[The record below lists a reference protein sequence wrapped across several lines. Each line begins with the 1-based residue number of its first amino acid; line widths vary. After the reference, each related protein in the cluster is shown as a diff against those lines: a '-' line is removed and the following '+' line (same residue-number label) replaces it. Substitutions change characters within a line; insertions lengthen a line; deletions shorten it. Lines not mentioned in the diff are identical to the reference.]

1 MFDSDYRSWDAASAY
16 NNGNGPLLQPML
28 TQFLLARF
36 RSSSYSRY
44 NKTLMANIF
53 ALLDFTWVCPYKNI
67 VKYQSPALFY
77 PMERLK

>member
-1 MFDSDYRSWDAASAY
+1 MFDSHYRSWDAARAY
-16 NNGNGPLLQPML
+16 NNGNWPLLQPML
-28 TQFLLARF
+28 TQFFLARF

-53 ALLDFTWVCPYKNI
+53 ALLDFVGLPYQNI